1 MLFGHAVVSLP
12 FAVYGGVAADTPEAA
27 EMAALNLLR
36 YEDTFAPPAGHARS
50 KDARVY
56 FEKIEAVS
64 GPQTEGG
71 ASWFPMDA

>member
-1 MLFGHAVVSLP
+1 
-12 FAVYGGVAADTPEAA
+12 
-27 EMAALNLLR
+27 
-36 YEDTFAPPAGHARS
+36 
-50 KDARVY
+50 VY